1 MRIDPNALS
10 SSAASRGNG
19 ETILVIED
27 EPGVREMVRMLLEFR
42 GYRALVAE
50 NGTDGLALYRQHLS
64 SVKAV
69 VTDMRMPTMHGVQVI
84 EGLRL
89 INPNARIVVMS
100 GVIDAN
106 SKFTEEPGRLAFLPK
121 PMTSTELVNALLSV
135 LADPTPPQAT
145 ASTPPSSVS
154 NAPMPKG

>member
-1 MRIDPNALS
+1 MPIDPNAQS
-10 SSAASRGNG
+10 SSAAGRGNG
-19 ETILVIED
+19 EMILVIED
-27 EPGVREMVRMLLEFR
+27 EAGVREMVRMLLEFR

-64 SVKAV
+64 SVKAI

-100 GVIDAN
+100 GVIDGN
-106 SKFTEEPGRLAFLPK
+106 SKFAEEPGRLAFLPK
-121 PMTSTELVNALLSV
+121 PMSSAELVNALLSV
-135 LADPTPPQAT
+135 LADPAPPAG
-145 ASTPPSSVS
+145 ASTPPCRVS
-154 NAPMPKG
+154 NPPVPRN